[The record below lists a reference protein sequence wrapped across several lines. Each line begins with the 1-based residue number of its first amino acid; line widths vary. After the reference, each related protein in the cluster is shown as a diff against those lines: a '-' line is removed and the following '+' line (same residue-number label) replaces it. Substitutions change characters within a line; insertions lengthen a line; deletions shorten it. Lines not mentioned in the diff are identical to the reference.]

1 MLDTYKRWPKS
12 IVLGQIISTPQLYK
26 FYSLP
31 ANQVRLQESLTQ
43 ENIIPLQYVEFLF
56 TKIKQANVTTKSNS
70 SRSNKLF

>member
-1 MLDTYKRWPKS
+1 MKTEKIRE
-12 IVLGQIISTPQLYK
+12 T
-26 FYSLP
+26 FYTKI
-31 ANQVRLQESLTQ
+31 RDLTQ